1 VTDSPAR
8 VKVHSLPDCSKC
20 EELKRWLTER
30 GIGFE
35 ARWFD
40 SEAQTE
46 FVMRNM
52 FGNPPFLEVGERAAS
67 SEELFRDGAL
77 NEAAVREVLG
87 V

>member
-1 VTDSPAR
+1 MTDPPAR
-8 VKVHSLPDCSKC
+8 VRVYSLPDCHKC
-20 EELKRWLTER
+20 EELKRWLTEK
-30 GIGFE
+30 GIVFE

-67 SEELFRDGAL
+67 SEEFFKDGTL
-77 NEAAVREVLG
+77 NEAIVREVLG
-87 V
+87 I

>member
-1 VTDSPAR
+1 VTDPPAR
-8 VKVHSLPDCSKC
+8 VRVYSLPDCHKC
-20 EELKRWLTER
+20 EELKRWLTEK
-30 GIGFE
+30 GIVFE

-67 SEELFRDGAL
+67 SEEFFKDGTL
-77 NEAAVREVLG
+77 NEAIVREVLG
-87 V
+87 I